1 MPLVFTLQNRR
12 VTMRQKKTPVH
23 FLCCN
28 AAMQSLSTL
37 ACHMESVEFQATLML
52 PPSSDDTAI
61 RKPQMKELIVELSE
75 ELGGSH
81 VNLDKVVDLWDSVKE
96 CYFGSMDPTDG
107 DQPRAIDL
115 CLGAAEDAISML
127 LNFMER

>member
-1 MPLVFTLQNRR
+1 
-12 VTMRQKKTPVH
+12 MRQKKTPVH

-37 ACHMESVEFQATLML
+37 LCHMESVEFQATLML

-61 RKPQMKELIVELSE
+61 RNPRMKDLIVELSE

-81 VNLDKVVDLWDSVKE
+81 INLDKVVDLWDSVKE
-96 CYFGSMDPTDG
+96 CYFTILDPTDSE
-107 DQPRAIDL
+107 QPKGTDL
-115 CLGAAEDAISML
+115 CLGATEDAISMV
-127 LNFMER
+127 LNFMDR

>member
-1 MPLVFTLQNRR
+1 
-12 VTMRQKKTPVH
+12 MRQKKTPVH

-37 ACHMESVEFQATLML
+37 ACHME
-52 PPSSDDTAI
+52 SSDDTAI

-81 VNLDKVVDLWDSVKE
+81 VNLDKVVDLWDSLKE

-115 CLGAAEDAISML
+115 CFGAAEDAISML